1 MIAVA
6 LSCQREVQIGV
17 IARSSFAV
25 SFAEGSIVD
34 ELGLSGNDHIAVSG
48 AEAPLKLKN
57 GKAAGKVMQSEEY
70 YAVYPASAL
79 EYFTP
84 DGQSGAA
91 LNIPTVQ
98 TAVKGGIPEG
108 TAISVAST
116 SSDDMSL
123 NFESVVSYLKFTVT
137 PDAGKISAI
146 SIISQ
151 DGARISGEFY
161 VDCNDPEKE
170 VYPLANSASNAVLKP
185 KGNCF
190 EPGDYYVAVLPTV
203 FEEGFYVVVE
213 NEAQRFHLSSMSTSS
228 VQSES
233 LVYEIGTIGYLEYPY
248 DAFNRYSTYTSVGQS
263 GGNLIM
269 TFIYN
274 KEFDVEVEGNTDWV
288 HIVKTKDAGLRSFY
302 ITVDPN
308 YGKSRW
314 AYVVAE
320 ALDGTARV
328 VYNIYQHFDPESQDV
343 DKVRQALIDLYNS
356 TDGDNWKNNENW
368 CSDRPLSEWYGIYT
382 YEELDYQTG
391 GDKVYAVSLS
401 RNNLK
406 GSLPKSIGDLAEVQN
421 LSLYGNPIS
430 GTVPSEIFRLN
441 VVGLYDC
448 QLESIDVPESAED
461 ICSSSIDLSHN
472 KISGELPEVFAY
484 AKNLRSLSLYD
495 NQFTGTIPASYT
507 NLISQSKSLHLHGNR
522 LSGRIPDEVC
532 DNPFFE
538 VYMRYILPQNGEGF
552 DLTGS
557 RIDAPN
563 MAYIYDNG
571 TQQIYTKGI
580 YQSNSYTLLCRCNDD
595 EPDPEIVWWYENYKG
610 DGLGVLVYRTQ
621 KPYNF
626 HHLGLDW
633 PCVYNLAFANQSVSD
648 FISSNVALIDPDG
661 YYVVNPVTGT
671 EEDVIAV
678 LETAFGKL
686 DPNPDPDPV
695 PPVEYPD
702 VVDGE
707 VTILQTA
714 TEGNGIDIVLLGD
727 SYDAQSISEGTY
739 AKVMNEAA
747 DYFFET
753 EPFSTYR
760 HLFNVYMVTVVS
772 EDGSALG
779 VTYGEGTSM
788 SGNDERC
795 FSYALKA
802 LSSDRLKEAL
812 VITVVNSDQFG
823 GSTYM
828 YTSGNG
834 DWASGKA
841 VSYIPKVTLK
851 MDFRG
856 LIQHEAGGHG
866 FAKLADEY
874 VGRNGTSVTAEVQ
887 KKIKNFESYG
897 WYGNVDF
904 TDDPSSVK
912 WADILSDERYA
923 AEPEGL
929 YEGALDYSSGVWRP
943 TYTSI
948 MKENQGQFNA
958 PSRKAIWYRIHKLA
972 YGSDWQYT
980 FDSFA
985 DYDKKN
991 RLPRRAVYVL
1001 RTESIDFALSASKS
1015 N

>member
-1 MIAVA
+1 MGLLAAMAAVA
-6 LSCQREVQIGV
+6 VSCQKEKDLGV
-17 IARSSFAV
+17 VAKSSFAV

-34 ELGLSGNDHIAVSG
+34 ELGLPVDGSVAVSG

-84 DGQSGAA
+84 DGQSGVA
-91 LNIPTVQ
+91 LNLPTVQ

-108 TAISVAST
+108 TAISVALT
-116 SSDDMSL
+116 SSDEMSL
-123 NFESVVSYLKFTVT
+123 KFESVVSYLKLTVT

-151 DGARISGEFY
+151 GGARISGEFY
-161 VDCNDPEKE
+161 VDCNDPGKE

-185 KGNCF
+185 KGECF
-190 EPGDYYVAVLPTV
+190 EPGEYYIAVLPTA
-203 FEEGFYVVVE
+203 FEEGFIVVVE
-213 NEAQRFHLSSMSTSS
+213 NESKQFNLSSRSPSGFQIPVIYDLGS
-228 VQSES
+228 F
-233 LVYEIGTIGYLEYPY
+233 GYLEYLY
-248 DAFNRYSTYTSVGQS
+248 DGFGGYSTYTTVSKE
-263 GGNLIM
+263 GGNLILA
-269 TFIYN
+269 FIYN
-274 KEFDVEVEGNTDWV
+274 KEFTVEIEDNPDWV
-288 HIVKTKDAGLRSFY
+288 HIVKTKDAASTRIY
-302 ITVDPN
+302 ISVDPN
-308 YGKSRW
+308 YGHSRW
-314 AYVVAE
+314 AYVIAE
-320 ALDGTARV
+320 SLDGTARL

-356 TDGDNWKNNENW
+356 TDGDNWKNNKNW
-368 CSDRPLSEWYGIYT
+368 CSDKPLSEWYGVYT
-382 YEELDYQTG
+382 YEEYGYQYK
-391 GDKVYAVSLS
+391 GDKVYALSLS

-421 LSLYGNPIS
+421 LSLDSNPIS

-441 VVGLYDC
+441 NVELYAC
-448 QLESIDVPESAED
+448 QLEAIEVPESAED
-461 ICSSSIDLSHN
+461 ICSSYIDLSHN
-472 KISGELPEVFAY
+472 KISGELPEAFAY
-484 AKNLRSLSLYD
+484 AKNLRSLRLYD

-552 DLTGS
+552 DLSCS

-571 TQQIYTKGI
+571 TQTQIYTKGI
-580 YQSNSYTLLCRCNDD
+580 YQSNRYTLLYRCNDD
-595 EPDPEIVWWYENYKG
+595 EPDPEIVRWYENYKD
-610 DGLGVLVYRTQ
+610 DGLGVLAYCTQ

-633 PCVYNLAFANQSVSD
+633 TCVYNLAFANQSVSD
-648 FISSNVALIDPDG
+648 FVSSNVSLIDPDG
-661 YYVVNPVTGT
+661 YYVVNSITGT

-678 LETAFGKL
+678 LENAFGKL
-686 DPNPDPDPV
+686 DPFPDPQPDPDPV
-695 PPVEYPD
+695 PPVDYPD
-702 VVDGE
+702 VIDGE
-707 VTILQTA
+707 VTVLQTA

-727 SYDAQSISEGTY
+727 SYDAQSISEGVY
-739 AKVMNEAA
+739 AKVMNEAME
-747 DYFFET
+747 YFFET

-779 VTYGEGTSM
+779 VTYGEGTSI

-828 YTSGNG
+828 YASGSG
-834 DWASGKA
+834 DWGCGKA

-856 LIQHEAGGHG
+856 LVQHEAGGHG

-874 VGRNGTSVTAEVQ
+874 VGQKGSSVTAEV
-887 KKIKNFESYG
+887 KNNIARFESYG
-897 WYGNVDF
+897 WYRNVDF
-904 TDDPSSVK
+904 TDQPTSVK
-912 WADILSDERYA
+912 WAHILSDGRYA
-923 AEPEGL
+923 PEPEGI
-929 YEGALDYSSGVWRP
+929 YEGALDCASGVWRP
-943 TYTSI
+943 TAESL
-948 MKENQGQFNA
+948 MKDNQGTFNA
-958 PSRKAIWYRIHKLA
+958 PSREAIWYRIHKLA
-972 YGSDWQYT
+972 YGADWQYT

-991 RLPRRAVYVL
+991 RLPI
-1001 RTESIDFALSASKS
+1001 E
-1015 N
+1015 